1 MRGKRFYKLITA
13 ASGRITPA
21 HAGKT
26 VPPIV
31 KSRHNKDH
39 PRACGENNPPLRF
52 IVVYLG
58 SPPRMRGKRKDP
70 LTVYSRHRITPAH
83 AGKTYEDVTF
93 NNIAEDHPRACG
105 ENLSIHPFH
114 LQYLGSPPRMRGKHD
129 DNIKSV
135 VTQRITPA
143 HAGKTICNLRLCKIT
158 KDHPRAC
165 GENCQPV
172 TASLWITGSPPRM
185 RGKLICWALTH
196 AASGITPAHAGKT
209 FSSSCFFKLVQDHP
223 RACGENTAYKSSSSY
238 HLGSPPRMRGKP
250 A

>member
-1 MRGKRFYKLITA
+1 MRGKLSPHSQIGQLARITPAGAGKTLQRLVRRVAERDHPRRCGENLSKIDFTVEHVGSPPRMRGKRFYKLITA

-31 KSRHNKDH
+31 KSRHN
-39 PRACGENNPPLRF
+39 
-52 IVVYLG
+52 
-58 SPPRMRGKRKDP
+58 
-70 LTVYSRHRITPAH
+70 
-83 AGKTYEDVTF
+83 
-93 NNIAEDHPRACG
+93 
-105 ENLSIHPFH
+105 
-114 LQYLGSPPRMRGKHD
+114 
-129 DNIKSV
+129 
-135 VTQRITPA
+135 
-143 HAGKTICNLRLCKIT
+143 

>member
-114 LQYLGSPPRMRGKHD
+114 LQYLGSPPRMRGKPLH
-129 DNIKSV
+129 N
-135 VTQRITPA
+135 PA
-143 HAGKTICNLRLCKIT
+143 
-158 KDHPRAC
+158 
-165 GENCQPV
+165 
-172 TASLWITGSPPRM
+172 
-185 RGKLICWALTH
+185 
-196 AASGITPAHAGKT
+196 
-209 FSSSCFFKLVQDHP
+209 
-223 RACGENTAYKSSSSY
+223 
-238 HLGSPPRMRGKP
+238 
-250 A
+250 

>member
-1 MRGKRFYKLITA
+1 MRGKPIFPKPYPQQY
-13 ASGRITPA
+13 RITPA

-26 VPPIV
+26 FSPP
-31 KSRHNKDH
+31 SAFRNKQDH
-39 PRACGENNPPLRF
+39 PRACGENGSNTKRQN
-52 IVVYLG
+52 IVNG
-58 SPPRMRGKRKDP
+58 SPPRMRGKLVKNGSIECE
-70 LTVYSRHRITPAH
+70 VRITPAH
-83 AGKTYEDVTF
+83 AGKTT
-93 NNIAEDHPRACG
+93 HTG
-105 ENLSIHPFH
+105 
-114 LQYLGSPPRMRGKHD
+114 RMTVKF
-129 DNIKSV
+129 
-135 VTQRITPA
+135 
-143 HAGKTICNLRLCKIT
+143 